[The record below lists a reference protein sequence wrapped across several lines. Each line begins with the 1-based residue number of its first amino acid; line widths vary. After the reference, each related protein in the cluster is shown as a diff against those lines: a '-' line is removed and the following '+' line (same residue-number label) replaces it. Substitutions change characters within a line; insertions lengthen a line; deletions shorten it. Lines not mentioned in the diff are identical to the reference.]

1 MKYVI
6 KEKGA
11 PIATITNGK
20 VRSSDNKLKRELEFI
35 LGVGGQIEYKRGNEL
50 VTATSKGEFP
60 YAEIESYLYD
70 KGKKFTLERI

>member
-11 PIATITNGK
+11 PVATITNGK
-20 VRSSDNKLKRELEFI
+20 VRSSDIKMKRELEFI
-35 LGVGGQIEYKRGNEL
+35 LEIGGQIEYERGNEL
-50 VTATSKGEFP
+50 VTATSEGEFP

-70 KGKKFTLERI
+70 KGKKYTLERI